1 MFLCGGA
8 RPSQQSRSQLQLIIA
23 GNGHRAE
30 ERRPRAGGVAGE
42 LAFGCSRGMPRG
54 SVITRGGGQRVL
66 PMEIW
71 KKNLSAAKFPVGFYK
86 SQMNGRSLEGIN
98 GDVVKRCGCKQ
109 FGNDFV
115 IVNQFTLT
123 KECY

>member
-1 MFLCGGA
+1 MAPRWGGSGGIGVWVLEGNA
-8 RPSQQSRSQLQLIIA
+8 TGVSYHRGWRSEGTA
-23 GNGHRAE
+23 HGNLE
-30 ERRPRAGGVAGE
+30 
-42 LAFGCSRGMPRG
+42 
-54 SVITRGGGQRVL
+54 
-66 PMEIW
+66 
-71 KKNLSAAKFPVGFYK
+71 KNLSAAKFPVGFYK